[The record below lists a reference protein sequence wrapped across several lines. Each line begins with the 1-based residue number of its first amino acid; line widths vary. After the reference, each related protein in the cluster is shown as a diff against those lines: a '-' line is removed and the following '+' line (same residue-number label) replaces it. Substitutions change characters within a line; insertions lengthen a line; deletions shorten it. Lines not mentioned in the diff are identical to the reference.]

1 MYTNLLQRAFS
12 IVGGARQS
20 LLSVRNPSESESI
33 FFMIDCSRLCCS
45 SWPSLT
51 YSSTSSFGE
60 GNHTQENQV
69 LQSVGYNSGGKKGYH
84 MPHWHQR
91 FQDDPHFLSSIRS
104 PYHLKRSCPLSF
116 SNSPGAAT
124 VPPAL
129 QASGAPRAQAAL
141 RPAPIVRPPQPRPRL
156 SAQLCPWTKPVA
168 VRNPAWHPHLDAQ
181 QRLTVVVS
189 PVLALRVMQL
199 LRLAGAG
206 HRGVQQQQPQRR
218 GPWAQP
224 HRACPARTRKNGGN
238 EAGGARA

>member
-1 MYTNLLQRAFS
+1 MYTNLPQRAFS

-91 FQDDPHFLSSIRS
+91 FQDDPHFLSSIRP

-116 SNSPGAAT
+116 SNRKDI
-124 VPPAL
+124 AL
-129 QASGAPRAQAAL
+129 ELQQFHQL
-141 RPAPIVRPPQPRPRL
+141 YRPQGPLERKRRSARPPLSGRPSQGLGCPPSFVPGQSPWRCGTL
-156 SAQLCPWTKPVA
+156 PGILTWTPSSAS
-168 VRNPAWHPHLDAQ
+168 R
-181 QRLTVVVS
+181 S
-189 PVLALRVMQL
+189 
-199 LRLAGAG
+199 
-206 HRGVQQQQPQRR
+206 
-218 GPWAQP
+218 
-224 HRACPARTRKNGGN
+224 
-238 EAGGARA
+238 